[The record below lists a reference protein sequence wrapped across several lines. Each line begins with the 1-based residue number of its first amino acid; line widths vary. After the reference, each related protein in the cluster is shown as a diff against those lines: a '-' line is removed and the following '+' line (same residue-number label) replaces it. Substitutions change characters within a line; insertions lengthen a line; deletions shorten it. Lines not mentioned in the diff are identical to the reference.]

1 MLLADVVVIVEVVG
15 TAVGNEVVGVALVV
29 PGVEKK
35 SLQVFDR

>member
-29 PGVEKK
+29 LGVEEK